1 MLLDRD
7 RPGGRRSLVPSA
19 AGRSLWLAAA
29 WTGAGAAVV
38 AAITAIVVVAVCW
51 LPASAGAGNAGSAM
65 RAGLLAFLA
74 ALHGGITVDGLPAA
88 FVPLGMT
95 VAVAAFCWRAG
106 AGLANIADG
115 LGEQRRT
122 RLLWAGALQAV
133 AFAASC
139 GVAAHLATLG
149 TSRVSS
155 LAATLSG
162 LVLFTVSGGLAF
174 VCSSP
179 LADDVADWIPRWVRT
194 ALRAAGAAVLV
205 YLASGALLV
214 AAALVVHHDRVEAL
228 SRQVGGGWS
237 GAPILLLGVLAAPNA
252 AIAGAAYLAGPGI
265 ALGSGSGV
273 SLGSTV
279 HGTLP
284 AFPVL
289 GAVPAGPATV
299 PVWLLAGA
307 TPFLA
312 GACAARVAGGGSPL
326 WARLR
331 IAGGAAGLLMAA
343 WFVLG
348 WQGGGGIGS
357 GRLSAFGASPWQLGL
372 AVAGAVGAVSVAA
385 VGALA
390 ALAWWRAR
398 GAAGDGPPA
407 LAAVPADAADEGRAV
422 EPDSADDDPGAGILA
437 G

>member
-1 MLLDRD
+1 
-7 RPGGRRSLVPSA
+7 
-19 AGRSLWLAAA
+19 
-29 WTGAGAAVV
+29 
-38 AAITAIVVVAVCW
+38 
-51 LPASAGAGNAGSAM
+51 M

-115 LGEQRRT
+115 VGEQRRT

-252 AIAGAAYLAGPGI
+252 AIAGAAYLAGPGF

-273 SLGSTV
+273 SLGSAV

-289 GAVPAGPATV
+289 GAVPSGPASSAA
-299 PVWLLAGA
+299 WLLVAA
-307 TPFLA
+307 TPIAAGLA
-312 GACAARVAGGGSPL
+312 VVRVARAAETWAQRWSRVAGGVSGAAVLGLVLAWLS
-326 WARLR
+326 
-331 IAGGAAGLLMAA
+331 GGA
-343 WFVLG
+343 
-348 WQGGGGIGS
+348 IGS
-357 GRLSAFGASPWQLGL
+357 GRLSAVGASPWRFGAAAAAGMAVVAAPALAGL
-372 AVAGAVGAVSVAA
+372 ALVG
-385 VGALA
+385 
-390 ALAWWRAR
+390 WWRAR
-398 GAAGDGPPA
+398 EADDPPVLRA
-407 LAAVPADAADEGRAV
+407 TLAAVTAAV
-422 EPDSADDDPGAGILA
+422 SPKDDDDA
-437 G
+437 